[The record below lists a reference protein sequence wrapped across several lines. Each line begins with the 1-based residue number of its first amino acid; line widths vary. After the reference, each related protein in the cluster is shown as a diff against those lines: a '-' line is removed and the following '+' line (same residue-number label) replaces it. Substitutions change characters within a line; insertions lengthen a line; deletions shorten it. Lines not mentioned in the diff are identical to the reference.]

1 MMPALIRLLLRPL
14 LVMLLLG
21 TLSARAEQ
29 PAPPAEILVMLHL
42 PAAHFRPDT
51 YAGGDYRKD
60 SGKHARRR
68 IAEALA
74 RQHGLTILEDW
85 AMPALSVDCYRM
97 AAPPGSTPERVVEA
111 LSRDARVKW
120 AQPVNTFVVQ
130 ASDPLYRVQP
140 SSMRWPLDDI
150 RKTVTG
156 RNVTVAVIDSGVDVS
171 HPDLA
176 GQVLMQENYVDGQT
190 YAAENH
196 GTAVAS
202 VIAARAGNGVGIEG
216 IAPEA
221 RLLALRAC
229 WQQREGATLCN
240 SFSLGKAMYA
250 ALLRR
255 AQVINLSLSGPPDRL
270 LRELIDA
277 ACARGVR
284 VVSAVDPNTPDGGF
298 PANHPGVFAVAAE
311 QMNAQSAGV
320 LFAPGRDIPTA
331 VPGGRWQMASGSS
344 FSAAHISGMMAL
356 IGQLRPQM
364 NLVQLRAAL
373 VADRARPH
381 PGVDLCATVTGLT
394 GTCTCAC
401 NATLPSTTAQLR

>member
-1 MMPALIRLLLRPL
+1 MRFVLRFLMVLLLAMGALP
-14 LVMLLLG
+14 
-21 TLSARAEQ
+21 AQAEQ
-29 PAPPAEILVMLHL
+29 PAAPAEILVMLHL
-42 PAAHFRPDT
+42 PPAHFRPDT

-68 IAEALA
+68 VAEALA
-74 RQHGLTILEDW
+74 REHGLTILEDW
-85 AMPALSVDCYRM
+85 AMPVLNVDCYRM
-97 AAPPGSTPERVVEA
+97 AAPAGTRPDRIIEA
-111 LSRDARVKW
+111 LSRDTRVKW
-120 AQPVNTFVVQ
+120 AQPVSTFVAQ
-130 ASDPLYRVQP
+130 ATDPLYRVQP
-140 SSMRWPLDDI
+140 ATLRWPLDDI
-150 RKTVTG
+150 RKTATG
-156 RNVTVAVIDSGVDVS
+156 RNVTVAVIDSGVDAS

-176 GQVLMQENYVDGQT
+176 GQVLMQENYVDGQN
-190 YAAENH
+190 YVAEIH

-216 IAPEA
+216 IAPDA

-229 WQQREGATLCN
+229 WQQQDGVTLCN
-240 SFSLGKAMYA
+240 SFSLGKAMNT

-284 VVSAVDPNTPDGGF
+284 VVSAVDPRNLDGGF
-298 PANHPGVFAVAAE
+298 PANYPGVFAVAAD
-311 QMNAQSAGV
+311 QQGTHAAGV

-331 VPGGRWQMASGSS
+331 VPGGRWQMANGSS

-356 IGQLRPQM
+356 IGQLRPEL

-373 VADRARPH
+373 VADRARPN

-394 GTCTCAC
+394 GNCTCAC
-401 NATLPSTTAQLR
+401 NTALPSTTAQLH